1 VGIPLSF
8 FGSCADVMSC
18 VLGILFLKLMKISAI
33 IPAYN
38 EAENIALVVEGL
50 LALRDQCGQ
59 PLVSEVIVANNNSTD
74 ETASIARTSGAR
86 VIDVHTRGYG
96 NACAA
101 ACAVAQG
108 DVFVFVDGDHTADLS
123 QTVLL
128 TQQIACGADLV
139 IGARTYATRGS
150 LTLPQRFGNALS
162 CALVRAIWSV
172 PVTDLGPFRAIRR
185 DAYERIGM
193 RDRAYGWTIEMQ
205 VRAAQLRLQTHE
217 VSVSW
222 FPRYAGQSKVSGTLR
237 GVIGAGVGILSMIA
251 RLRWRQWRERVP
263 VGALTRAKASPYQL
277 VNRPPAETDCP
288 QPPHAGRL

>member
-1 VGIPLSF
+1 
-8 FGSCADVMSC
+8 MNT
-18 VLGILFLKLMKISAI
+18 SAI

-50 LALRDQCGQ
+50 RALCDDIGA
-59 PLVSEVIVANNNSTD
+59 PLVYEVIVANNNSTD
-74 ETASIARTSGAR
+74 ETAIIACASGAR
-86 VIDVHTRGYG
+86 VIDVPTRGYG

-101 ACAVAQG
+101 ACAIALG

-123 QTVLL
+123 QTILL
-128 TQQIACGADLV
+128 TREIARGADLV
-139 IGARTYATRGS
+139 IGARTHATHGS

-205 VRAAQLRLQTHE
+205 VRAAQLRLETRE

-222 FPRYAGQSKVSGTLR
+222 FPRYAGQSKVSGTVR

-251 RLRWRQWRERVP
+251 RLRWRQWREGLSVDAP
-263 VGALTRAKASPYQL
+263 AHPKVSPYQL

-288 QPPHAGRL
+288 QQPHAGRL